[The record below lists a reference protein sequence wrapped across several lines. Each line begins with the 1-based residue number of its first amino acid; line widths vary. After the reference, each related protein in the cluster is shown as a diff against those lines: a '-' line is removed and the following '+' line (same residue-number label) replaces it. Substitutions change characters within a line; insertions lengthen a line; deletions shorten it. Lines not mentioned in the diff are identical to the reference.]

1 MNVLDKIKTVQRG
14 LAECGSDYSMCSKC
28 PYNHR
33 DMCTKGLIRE
43 ANEVIKAL
51 RDELK
56 KRTSKAVEAKPGFI
70 TLTAGVLYSSDGRPA
85 MMEDKG
91 KVAIRVGDIL
101 SVSDLVKVR
110 GSEVR
115 LNDARQTVFYVC
127 ETIEEI
133 LGKVADMKGEEE

>member
-1 MNVLDKIKTVQRG
+1 MLDKIKVVQRG

-28 PYNHR
+28 PYYDR
-33 DMCTKGLIRE
+33 DMCRKGLIRE

-56 KRTSKAVEAKPGFI
+56 KKTNKAVETKPGFI
-70 TLTAGVLYSSDGRPA
+70 TLTVGTVYSSDGRTVI
-85 MMEDKG
+85 MTNNG
-91 KVAIRVGDIL
+91 RVAFRVNDIL
-101 SVSDLVKVR
+101 SVSDLVDVK

-115 LNDARQTVFYVC
+115 LNNAQQTTFYVC

-133 LGKVADMKGEEE
+133 LGKIAKGEEE